1 MDANKSGT
9 EYAGKIKRGFLL
21 FPNSQDVEHIDLD
34 EEIDDPEILFEN
46 YLKRLENENNTAGLD
61 FMNKFED
68 QRISGIYNFNS
79 TIYEKH
85 PTARV
90 AFFTNCKRQIELAL
104 PILSKIKNGELV
116 LNDYRLE

>member
-1 MDANKSGT
+1 
-9 EYAGKIKRGFLL
+9 
-21 FPNSQDVEHIDLD
+21 
-34 EEIDDPEILFEN
+34 
-46 YLKRLENENNTAGLD
+46 
-61 FMNKFED
+61 MNKFED

-79 TIYEKH
+79 TIYEKN

-90 AFFTNCKRQIELAL
+90 AYFTNCKRTIELAL